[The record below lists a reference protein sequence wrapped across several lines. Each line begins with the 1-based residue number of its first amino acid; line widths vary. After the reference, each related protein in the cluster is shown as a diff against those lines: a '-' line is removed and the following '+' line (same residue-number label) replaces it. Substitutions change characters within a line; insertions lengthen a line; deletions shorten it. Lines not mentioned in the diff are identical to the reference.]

1 MEISCVVL
9 SVLWICFSVSAA
21 VPFSES
27 DGGDFLFN
35 MESFAPGRKG
45 GAGKKSLQRATLF
58 NDDAIMPLEFWDKVK
73 KKPRG
78 KHLKPARL
86 LRKMGDDFTPE
97 WMSMDRPSA
106 GDGRYALPDE
116 QVAALMEQVADLDI
130 ETDIKE
136 MLGVDNLKHEP
147 TVNRAVGAFQQWLVK
162 KSSCPVNFQW
172 TDLGEYFWPR
182 YIKQGKCKGAKNNG
196 VDGAKEREGRS
207 LHKKDGEEEEND
219 IGGSCSWPRG
229 MKCNPADAQVLQIL
243 RWHCKR
249 RGAPDLLGL
258 TTRQKIRKSYKCRWI
273 KVPYPVT
280 STCKCGS

>member
-1 MEISCVVL
+1 MDMSVGSSSFLIL
-9 SVLWICFSVSAA
+9 SVFCSSLSLA
-21 VPFSES
+21 VPFTE
-27 DGGDFLFN
+27 GDSGEFLFN
-35 MESFAPGRKG
+35 MESFAPGRK

-97 WMSMDRPSA
+97 WMSMERPSA
-106 GDGRYALPDE
+106 GDGRYALPEE

-136 MLGVDNLKHEP
+136 MLGVDNLRHEP

-162 KSSCPVNFQW
+162 KSSCPVSFQW

-182 YIKQGKCKGAKNNG
+182 YIRQGKCKGGKKGLSGG
-196 VDGAKEREGRS
+196 VAREGRS
-207 LHKKDGEEEEND
+207 IDGQDEEND

-229 MKCNPADAQVLQIL
+229 MKCNPADAEVLQIL

-280 STCKCGS
+280 STCRCGS

>member
-1 MEISCVVL
+1 MENFSFLIL
-9 SVLWICFSVSAA
+9 SVFCSSLSLAI
-21 VPFSES
+21 PFSEGDS
-27 DGGDFLFN
+27 GDFLFN
-35 MESFAPGRKG
+35 VESFAPGRNG
-45 GAGKKSLQRATLF
+45 QGKKSLQRATLF

-86 LRKMGDDFTPE
+86 LRKMGEDFTPE
-97 WMSMDRPSA
+97 WMSMERPSA
-106 GDGRYALPDE
+106 GDGRYALPEE

-130 ETDIKE
+130 ESDIKE
-136 MLGVDNLKHEP
+136 MLGVDNLRHEP

-162 KSSCPVNFQW
+162 KSSCPVSFQW

-182 YIKQGKCKGAKNNG
+182 YIRQGKCKGGKAG
-196 VDGAKEREGRS
+196 VARMGRS
-207 LHKKDGEEEEND
+207 IQDQDEEND

-280 STCKCGS
+280 STCRCGH